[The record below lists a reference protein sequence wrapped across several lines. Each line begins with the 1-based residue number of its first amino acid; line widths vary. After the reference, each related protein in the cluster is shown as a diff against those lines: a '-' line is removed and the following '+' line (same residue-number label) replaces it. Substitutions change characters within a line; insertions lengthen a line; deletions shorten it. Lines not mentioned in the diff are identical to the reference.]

1 MGFFDTHCLHIYF
14 NFKVYFSFFFG
25 IVSINFYDVL
35 AVYFRKIISNY
46 WPSRIVCLSSEAEP
60 GGAETAACSPHTQ
73 LVLAMVM

>member
-60 GGAETAACSPHTQ
+60 GGTETAVCIPHTQ